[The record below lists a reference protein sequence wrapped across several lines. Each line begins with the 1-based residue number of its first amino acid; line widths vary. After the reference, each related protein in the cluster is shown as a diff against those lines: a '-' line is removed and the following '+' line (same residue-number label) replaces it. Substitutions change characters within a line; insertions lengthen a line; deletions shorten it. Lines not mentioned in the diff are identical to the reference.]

1 MVYSI
6 KREMT
11 VVKQVKSDDRSVF
24 DGMLQHVDSEHYF
37 CSNQFKALRQLL
49 LKSLTAE
56 IVAAM
61 TDDEVVKAI
70 DGRYLCLM
78 TWGNHSILVPR
89 SSINELYSMVKIV

>member
-1 MVYSI
+1 MVN
-6 KREMT
+6 
-11 VVKQVKSDDRSVF
+11 QVKSDERSVF
-24 DGMLQHVDSEHYF
+24 DGMMQHVDSEHYF
-37 CSNQFKALRQLL
+37 CSNQFRALRQLL
-49 LKSLTAE
+49 LKSLSAD

-89 SSINELYSMVKIV
+89 SRIDELFAMVKIV